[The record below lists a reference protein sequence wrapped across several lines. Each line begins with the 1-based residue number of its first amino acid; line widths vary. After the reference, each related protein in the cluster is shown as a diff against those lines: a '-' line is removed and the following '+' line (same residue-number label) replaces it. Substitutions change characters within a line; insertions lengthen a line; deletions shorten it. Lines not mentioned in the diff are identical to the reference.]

1 MIKLLDL
8 EKVTKG
14 LRPVTSTEYN
24 IGKSTSFHPDGL
36 FSETIFGAVGST
48 ERGKTFSYIN
58 LHCLIVHPALIKPLE
73 QLNRKVILA
82 INRKAAYKLQTNG
95 YLQED
100 KDGEINSLDSVNKNF
115 NKIFDKPEESK
126 IRKDM
131 RNMLLSYHKRG
142 MVFISKCIVMP
153 TTASRDAQVDEV
165 HGGFRIPPINDY
177 YLKIIRQSLQLD
189 SMSLSSGP
197 MYDILSCKMQQLVD
211 DLYEYIVEK
220 ISKKQ
225 GMIRQDI
232 LGKRADF
239 TGRAVVTGAAG
250 KIRVD
255 EIGIPLRIL
264 VKLYE
269 PFILYDMYNS
279 GNVNRDR
286 LSTLIKEWDNST
298 LSILT
303 IRALLTSIQKGFKI
317 SSELEDLVKGSVTR
331 AIADKVVLAK
341 RDPALHSESVQGFK
355 PILTDGDTI
364 QLSIAKCKAY
374 NADFDG
380 DQMALY
386 VPITREA
393 IAEARDKMVS
403 SESKDSLRG
412 ISDDFSKDMVIG
424 IYALTQDSPS
434 KKAPII
440 VRSDDDLKKLEPL
453 DIIKYD
459 GQVTTVGR
467 VLFNKIL
474 PHRRYY
480 SNKPIN
486 KKDIKNLA
494 ENIYNDYIKEK
505 QVYIEFCHQ
514 FVNLSMLYYTI
525 MAPSFTLDD
534 LMDIPKE
541 ILELKKKLGEAKNP
555 TDAGIIVKQI
565 ESSLQTY
572 VETKN
577 TNIGLIGKAGGLKN
591 GYNQTSQ
598 ILVAKGMINTPNG
611 VKVIKGSYADGFNSE
626 EYFNGGFGSRKG
638 IIDRVLNTSDTG
650 YLSRQLVYALQRVE
664 ADPRVVDCKT
674 KRFFTLKA
682 TPEIAKRLMGRNIID
697 KAGKIIPFNKDKHTD
712 KVIHLRS
719 PLYCTSKRIC
729 RTCYGEL
736 LMRNRTKYVGVLA
749 GQICGEVLT
758 QTIMRTFHVGGSI
771 NMKTVN
777 ITNELTNIMEDSD
790 KSYFMKSFKQD
801 GTKLISLING
811 SIEIIPSEYK
821 EPKKDI
827 LIEKDKI
834 DLNYAFFALK
844 YMSYVIDVT
853 IDAKIEID
861 LKDKKIIQSD
871 DKIIIEFSKG
881 SVVMDCLP
889 TPEIFSEQIKVIDAT
904 LSGRTPIRLN
914 NGDHF
919 CLKLYNIYRE
929 LSGADLIHFEIL
941 ACNLLRDKGNPS
953 YPARLNPNYGA
964 VIRSLKSIPKLESWL
979 QSLAFENP
987 KESITTG
994 LIYDRPIDETILE
1007 KLITGNF

>member
-14 LRPVTSTEYN
+14 LRPVTSTEYT

-36 FSETIFGAVGST
+36 FSETIFGPSGSI
-48 ERGKTFSYIN
+48 ERGRTFSYIN
-58 LHCLIVHPALIKPLE
+58 LNCLIIHPALIKPLE
-73 QLNRKVILA
+73 QLNRKLILA
-82 INRKAAYKLQTNG
+82 INRKAAYKLQENG
-95 YLQED
+95 YLVED
-100 KDGEINSLDSVNKNF
+100 KDGDINSIASVYKHF
-115 NKIFDKPEESK
+115 EKIINKPEESK

-131 RNMLLSYHKRG
+131 RNMILSYHKRG
-142 MVFISKCIVMP
+142 LVFISKCIVMP

-177 YLKIIRQSLQLD
+177 YLKIIRQSLQLE
-189 SMSLSSGP
+189 SMSLNSGP
-197 MYDILSCKMQQLVD
+197 MYDILSVKMQQLVD
-211 DLYEYIVEK
+211 ELYEYIVEK

-239 TGRAVVTGAAG
+239 TGRAVVTGGSG
-250 KIRVD
+250 KIKVD

-279 GNVNRDR
+279 GNVDRGR
-286 LSTLIKEWDNST
+286 LSVLIKEWDNST

-317 SSELEDLVKGSVTR
+317 GQELEDLVKGSVTR

-341 RDPALHSESVQGFK
+341 RDPALHCESVQGFK

-364 QLSIAKCKAY
+364 QLSIAKCAAY

-393 IAEARDKMVS
+393 IAEARDKMVN
-403 SESKDSLRG
+403 SESKDSFTG
-412 ISDDFSKDMVIG
+412 VSDDFSKDVVIG

-434 KKAPII
+434 KKAPIT
-440 VRSDDDLKKLEPL
+440 VRSDDELKKLEPL

-474 PHRRYY
+474 PHKRYY
-480 SNKPIN
+480 TNKPIN
-486 KKDIKNLA
+486 KKDIKNLTKT
-494 ENIYNDYIKEK
+494 IYNDYIKEK
-505 QVYIEFCHQ
+505 SVYVEFCHQ
-514 FVNLSMLYYTI
+514 LINLAMLYYTI

-534 LMDIPKE
+534 LMDVPKE
-541 ILELKKKLGEAKNP
+541 ILDLKKKLGEAKDA
-555 TDAGIIVKQI
+555 TEAGIIVKQI
-565 ESSLQTY
+565 ESALQKY

-598 ILVAKGMINTPNG
+598 ILVSKGMINTPDG
-611 VKVIKGSYADGFNSE
+611 VKIIKGSYSDGFNSE

-682 TPEIAKRLMGRNIID
+682 TPEIAGRLMGRNIID
-697 KAGKIIPFNKDKHTD
+697 KSGKIVPFDKNKHTD

-719 PLYCTSKRIC
+719 PLYCTSKKIC

-736 LMRNRTKYVGVLA
+736 LMRNRTKYVGILA
-749 GQICGEVLT
+749 GEICGEVLT

-777 ITNELTNIMEDSD
+777 ISNELTNIMEDSD
-790 KSYFMKSFKQD
+790 KSFFMKSFKQD
-801 GTKLISLING
+801 GTKLVSLVDG
-811 SIEIIPSEYK
+811 SIEIIPEEYK

-827 LIEKDKI
+827 LITQEKI

-844 YMSYVIDVT
+844 YLSFVIDVT
-853 IDAKIEID
+853 IDSKIEIQ
-861 LKDKKIIQSD
+861 LKDKKVTRTD
-871 DKIIIEFSKG
+871 GKIIIEFPKG

-904 LSGRTPIRLN
+904 LSGRTPVRLN

-919 CLKLYNIYRE
+919 CLKLYNIYRQ
-929 LSGADLIHFEIL
+929 LSSADLVHFEIL
-941 ACNLLRDKGNPS
+941 ASNLLRDKGNPS

-979 QSLAFENP
+979 QALAFENP

-994 LIYDRPIDETILE
+994 LIYDRPTDETILE